1 MIPNKLKKGDTIA
14 VIAPSNTVFED
25 DIQYLKKTEDMFKR
39 EGINVIYGKNIY
51 SNTLGYGATP
61 LEKAEDLN
69 WAFKNKNVQ
78 AIFCAKGGENSN
90 TMFEYIDYNLI
101 KQNPKIFCGFSDN
114 TFLLNMIYE
123 KTDLVTF
130 HSSTFKAIS
139 DWDNPCVFENIIQK
153 LVKEE
158 QDLKINNDQFKIIK
172 NGVSEGILIG
182 GNLNCLREMVCG
194 EYSLDFENKILFIE
208 DLGEES
214 NPKFISNFL
223 YYMKQNKVFS
233 KIKGLWIGHYEHESG
248 IKLEDV
254 VMDVLKD
261 DYTFPIIKSENF
273 GHTDRKQVI
282 PIGVKAKID
291 TTKNE
296 KIFLLEKCVK

>member
-1 MIPNKLKKGDTIA
+1 
-14 VIAPSNTVFED
+14 
-25 DIQYLKKTEDMFKR
+25 
-39 EGINVIYGKNIY
+39 
-51 SNTLGYGATP
+51 
-61 LEKAEDLN
+61 
-69 WAFKNKNVQ
+69 
-78 AIFCAKGGENSN
+78 
-90 TMFEYIDYNLI
+90 
-101 KQNPKIFCGFSDN
+101 
-114 TFLLNMIYE
+114 MIYE